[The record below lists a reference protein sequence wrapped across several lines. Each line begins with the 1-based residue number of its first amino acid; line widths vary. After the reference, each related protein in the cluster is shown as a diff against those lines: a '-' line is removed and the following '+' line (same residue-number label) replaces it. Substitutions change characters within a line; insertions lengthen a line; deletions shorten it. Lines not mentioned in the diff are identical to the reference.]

1 MLMNFSRF
9 SLDYEVQKSNRIQF
23 LPRKCLSYILM
34 GLSFEENK
42 TLQSVIYQGAYYE
55 LQTELNGSILFVQVK
70 TRWPDWF

>member
-1 MLMNFSRF
+1 
-9 SLDYEVQKSNRIQF
+9 
-23 LPRKCLSYILM
+23 M